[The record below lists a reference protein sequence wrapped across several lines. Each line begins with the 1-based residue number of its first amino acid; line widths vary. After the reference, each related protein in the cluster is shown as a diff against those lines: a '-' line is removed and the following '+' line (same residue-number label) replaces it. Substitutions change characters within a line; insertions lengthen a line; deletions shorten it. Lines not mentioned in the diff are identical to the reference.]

1 MSIYTIINPTMN
13 LLLHSPWHQLLSK
26 RIMTVSYSGRK
37 TGKHYKIPISYYLNG
52 NTVYCFTNGG
62 WRHNFKTQLAAT
74 LRIAGRDFPAK
85 GKLFVDDRETQ
96 VGIMSAYF
104 KAVPQDRKF
113 YGVKCD
119 AQGEPNR
126 SQVEHALGSIVIIKF
141 KLQ

>member
-1 MSIYTIINPTMN
+1 MIIGGT
-13 LLLHSPWHQLLSK
+13 WYVV
-26 RIMTVSYSGRK
+26 I
-37 TGKHYKIPISYYLNG
+37 KITISYYLNG
-52 NTVYCFTNGG
+52 NTVYCFTNGV
-62 WRHNFKTQLAAT
+62 WRHNFKTHLAAT

-119 AQGEPNR
+119 VQGEPNR
-126 SQVEHALGSIVIIKF
+126 SQVENAVGSIVIIEF